1 MPAVAAWH
9 HYWHGLTAAVVL
21 ECQFE
26 VLAGGQWRHFEVL
39 ADSLDAPT
47 VTTDERRASARHA
60 FRAVQLVCPW
70 PPGVQL
76 TPASSKVALVQSES
90 SVGGQSS

>member
-9 HYWHGLTAAVVL
+9 HYWHGLTAAAVL
-21 ECQFE
+21 EC
-26 VLAGGQWRHFEVL
+26 RFEVL

-47 VTTDERRASARHA
+47 VTTDERVLLESYFVCSQSALETRLPRCSA
-60 FRAVQLVCPW
+60 GVPAR

-76 TPASSKVALVQSES
+76 TPASSEVALVQSES